1 MKCLLATLV
10 ASFNLVDSSKDIVV
24 YRGPDNSDFGYA
36 IALYKN
42 NYTGSNVIVGAPKAN
57 TSEFL
62 REDIISGGALFKCS
76 TGKNFLTAFY
86 SHFVLAKKGFH

>member
-1 MKCLLATLV
+1 MKCLLVTLA

-42 NYTGSNVIVGAPKAN
+42 NYTGSRSI
-57 TSEFL
+57 
-62 REDIISGGALFKCS
+62 
-76 TGKNFLTAFY
+76 
-86 SHFVLAKKGFH
+86 